1 MRADEENALDRD
13 GDSRMP
19 ERLVASRLVILVN
32 NNVLLLYLC
41 FIHERV
47 LTRCYRLLANHVCVP
62 CGLFIAA
69 AAAVGVV
76 GLASSLAA
84 FGQPFGQLTVVAECS
99 SQAAAACH
107 Q

>member
-47 LTRCYRLLANHVCVP
+47 LTRCYRQLANHVCVP
-62 CGLFIAA
+62 CVLFIAA
-69 AAAVGVV
+69 AAAGAV
-76 GLASSLAA
+76 GLASFLVA
-84 FGQPFGQLTVVAECS
+84 FGQLTVAAECS